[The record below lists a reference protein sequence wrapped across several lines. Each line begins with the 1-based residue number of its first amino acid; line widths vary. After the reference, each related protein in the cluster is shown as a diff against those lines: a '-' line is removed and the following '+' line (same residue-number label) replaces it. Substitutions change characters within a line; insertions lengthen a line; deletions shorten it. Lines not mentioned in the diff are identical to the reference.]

1 MSIDPGWASVGYVN
15 FLFGLGLAAWAMSH
29 QRSAPLWFLFG
40 WVLAPVAGVVMLILH
55 RRHIK
60 ANTTDPKFSVFP
72 QTGRGDLMSTRKD
85 VI

>member
-1 MSIDPGWASVGYVN
+1 MN

-29 QRSAPLWFLFG
+29 QRSALFWFLFG